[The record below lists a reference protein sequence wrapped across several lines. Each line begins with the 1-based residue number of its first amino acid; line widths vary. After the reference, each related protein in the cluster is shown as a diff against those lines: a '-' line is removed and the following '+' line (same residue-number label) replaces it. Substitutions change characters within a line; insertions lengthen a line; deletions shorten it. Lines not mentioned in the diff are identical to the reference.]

1 MCDSLMA
8 EEMPFYKIL
17 QSDKWTHTRQLKTK
31 IASTVCPETLI
42 LKIKSKHNSF
52 TKFSHCQQL

>member
-1 MCDSLMA
+1 MA

-17 QSDKWTHTRQLKTK
+17 QSDKWTYTRQLKTK

-42 LKIKSKHNSF
+42 IKIKSKHNSF
-52 TKFSHCQQL
+52 TMFSHC